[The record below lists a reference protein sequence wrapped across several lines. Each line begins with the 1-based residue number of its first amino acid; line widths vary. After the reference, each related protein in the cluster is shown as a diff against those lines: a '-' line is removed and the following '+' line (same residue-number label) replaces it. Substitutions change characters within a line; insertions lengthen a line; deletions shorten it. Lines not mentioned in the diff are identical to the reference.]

1 MRPRR
6 MRRWLLAVG
15 LVGAAPLAGLIAGTD
30 IVHAEGVVEISRP
43 HVNHRATATDSAE
56 LAPVDV
62 VEVSG
67 LLDDIL
73 VDEIESAIDRA
84 TTQGSQAV
92 VLQLNS
98 RAAVV
103 SEERFVNLL
112 TQVAEA
118 SIPIGVWVGPSGS
131 RAYGAPAQ
139 LLAVADVTAMAPGA
153 RIGYTGTLKKVG
165 GEVLSFGKADDLLTN
180 GSLGFLEAREQ
191 GVLKFST
198 DDRGVPV
205 LRNMLFALDG
215 LTVNGKQLNTVV
227 DALDES
233 GQVVREATTARFFKL
248 GLVPRLLHTVA
259 SPASAYLLI
268 SAGLALLI
276 FELFTAGIGVAGLVG
291 AVCTVLASIG
301 MSYVPI
307 NETGLVL
314 LFIAMVAFAVDV
326 QVGVPR
332 LWTGVGLV
340 LYIISS
346 FTLFEPVGAHVMRP
360 TWITLVTCI
369 GAIALTFIVGMPS
382 MTRTR
387 FATPTIG
394 REWLIGREGVA
405 VGAINPNGTVNID
418 GAEWRARTNRATPLS
433 DTQGLRVVAI
443 DGVTLEVEPLEG
455 GARDYREMRKSGDVG
470 SE

>member
-1 MRPRR
+1 
-6 MRRWLLAVG
+6 MRRWLLAAG
-15 LVGAAPLAGLIAGTD
+15 LVGVAPIAGLASGD
-30 IVHAEGVVEISRP
+30 DVVHAEGVSHSSVL
-43 HVNHRATATDSAE
+43 HADHRATATDSSE

-73 VDEIESAIDRA
+73 VDEIERAIERA
-84 TTQGSQAV
+84 TTNNSQAV
-92 VLQLNS
+92 ILQLNS
-98 RAAVV
+98 RASVV

-112 TQVAEA
+112 TQVANA
-118 SIPIGVWVGPSGS
+118 SVPIGVWVGPSGS
-131 RAYGAPAQ
+131 RAYGAPGQ

-153 RIGYTGTLKKVG
+153 RIGYTGTLK
-165 GEVLSFGKADDLLTN
+165 EVNGAAVSFGAADDSLTN
-180 GSLGFLEAREQ
+180 GSMGFSEAREQ
-191 GVLKFST
+191 EVLRFST

-215 LTVNGKQLNTVV
+215 LTVNGKQLDTVV
-227 DALDES
+227 DALDDN

-259 SPASAYLLI
+259 SPASAFLLI

-291 AVCTVLASIG
+291 AICTLLASIG

-307 NETGLVL
+307 NGTGLVL
-314 LFIAMVAFAVDV
+314 LLLAMVAFAVDV

-346 FTLFEPVGAHVMRP
+346 FILFEPVGAHVMRP
-360 TWITLVTCI
+360 SWITLVACI
-369 GAIALTFIVGMPS
+369 GSIALTFIVGMPS

-394 REWLIGREGVA
+394 REWLIGREGIA
-405 VGAINPNGTVNID
+405 VGAINPNGTVKIE
-418 GAEWRARTNRATPLS
+418 GAEWRARTNRATPLADAQS
-433 DTQGLRVVAI
+433 LRVVAI